1 MGAVVYHIKRCF
13 MYKFDDE
20 KQPIY
25 ICPRC
30 GDIIIAYFA
39 QHSSCSCE
47 FGFDRYIKTNY
58 TDEIYNFMDKQQV
71 EKWKDM
77 LRKRYVLTPNNPYF
91 DKDLYH
97 KREDED
103 FQSALERENFEKK
116 LEAQKQQS
124 TSTPTLICPKC
135 GSKNFTPVRRKW
147 SFLTGFM
154 TNKVDMVC
162 NGCGWVKKG

>member
-1 MGAVVYHIKRCF
+1 MTEQRKYT
-13 MYKFDDE
+13 
-20 KQPIY
+20 PIY
-25 ICPRC
+25 VCPKCGCITFLLPGEECDICAL
-30 GDIIIAYFA
+30 AY
-39 QHSSCSCE
+39 E
-47 FGFDRYIKTNY
+47 NMIKTNF
-58 TDEIYNFMDKQQV
+58 TTEIYNQMDKEQAK
-71 EKWKDM
+71 EWKEM
-77 LRKRYVLTPNNPYF
+77 LRKRYVLTPDNPYYN
-91 DKDLYH
+91 KEAYY
-97 KREDED
+97 KREDRE

>member
-1 MGAVVYHIKRCF
+1 
-13 MYKFDDE
+13 MYKSGD
-20 KQPIY
+20 KNQPIY
-25 ICPRC
+25 ICPGC
-30 GDIIIAYFA
+30 GRVAMACNAQSWCAY
-39 QHSSCSCE
+39 CE
-47 FGFDRYIKTNY
+47 LTPDKYIKTNY
-58 TDEIYNFMDKQQV
+58 TSEIYNQMDKEQ
-71 EKWKDM
+71 EKEWEEM
-77 LRKRYVLTPNNPYF
+77 LRKRYVLTPDNPYYNKEAYY
-91 DKDLYH
+91 D
-97 KREDED
+97 REDTE